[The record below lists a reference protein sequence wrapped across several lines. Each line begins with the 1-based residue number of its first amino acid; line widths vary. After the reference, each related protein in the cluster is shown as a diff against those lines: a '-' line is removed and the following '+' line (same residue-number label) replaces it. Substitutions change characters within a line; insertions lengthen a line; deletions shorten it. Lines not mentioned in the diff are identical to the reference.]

1 MKWFSYQ
8 MKLIPLNP
16 VGPATVFLFSLL
28 DAHQLVIFPGHY
40 SLTGKK
46 SCFKISLN
54 IHLPKIKHQLLKDTN
69 LVVIMFSPLAW
80 HDLLSSPLVSSA
92 NSSPILNDTS

>member
-1 MKWFSYQ
+1 

-16 VGPATVFLFSLL
+16 VSPATAFLFSLL

-54 IHLPKIKHQLLKDTN
+54 IHLPNETSAFEGHKF
-69 LVVIMFSPLAW
+69 VVIRFSPLAW
-80 HDLLSSPLVSSA
+80 HDLLSSPLVSSV